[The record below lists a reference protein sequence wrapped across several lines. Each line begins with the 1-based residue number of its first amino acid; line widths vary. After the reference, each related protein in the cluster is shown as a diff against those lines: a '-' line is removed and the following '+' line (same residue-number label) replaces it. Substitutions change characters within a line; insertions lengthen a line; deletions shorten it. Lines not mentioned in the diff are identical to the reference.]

1 MQGRQIVQSIA
12 AGEGMKTGSRKAGDG
27 TGSEPGTATTMHLL
41 QHKGGTVRM
50 RIQVEQAMHTVR

>member
-1 MQGRQIVQSIA
+1 
-12 AGEGMKTGSRKAGDG
+12 MKTGSRKAGDG
-27 TGSEPGTATTMHLL
+27 TGSEPWTATTMHLL